1 MTKTLTQHLKD
12 VGNETVEIVLDGG
25 RVQVTRTE
33 ALARRLYLMAMG
45 GVEQIIIGDEI
56 EEITHKAD
64 YRVAKSIREYTE
76 GKAAPEPPKEK
87 KAQAKAGQYD
97 SEISRRL
104 NERLG
109 GGDKPELEQELEP
122 PAKPKPKPLVG
133 RGHRIKGNW

>member
-12 VGNETVEIVLDGG
+12 IGDEAVEIVIDGG
-25 RVQVTRTE
+25 TVQVSRTE
-33 ALARRLYLMAMG
+33 ALARRLFLMAMG
-45 GVEQIIIGDEI
+45 GVEQIMVDGQI

-76 GKAAPEPPKEK
+76 GKAAPEPPKK
-87 KAQAKAGQYD
+87 TKPKAKAGQYD

-109 GGDKPELEQELEP
+109 GGDKPPEPGPELP
-122 PAKPKPKPLVG
+122 TKPKPLVG
-133 RGHRIKGNW
+133 RGKKIKGEW